1 MALLP
6 VEAAQARLMVA
17 VSEPV
22 GAEALPLDQAQ
33 GRVLAGDLIA
43 LRTQPPFAA
52 SAMDGYAVRAEDL
65 AHGARLT
72 VIGESAAGHRF
83 HRAVKHGEAVRI
95 FTGAP
100 VPEGADTILIQENA
114 EGVGGPVITA
124 LQAEPVGRFI
134 RPEGLDFREGET
146 LLKAGQRLGAAQLS
160 LAASMGHAALSVR
173 RRPRIAI
180 LATGDE
186 LVAPGYPCGPDQII
200 SSNSYGLAAQIIE
213 AGGEPVDLGIAT
225 DDMAALDIAFD
236 RAAALPVDAI
246 VTLGGA
252 SVGDHDLVQKALAR
266 RGMALDF
273 WKIAMRPGKPLMFG
287 RLAGQLVI
295 GLPGNP
301 VSSLVCGHVF
311 VQPLV
316 RALLGLADPARLQM
330 IRVRIGRDLPAN
342 DERAE
347 FMRVKFAPGE
357 DGIPVATPFARQD
370 SSMLSRLASADGLL
384 LRPAHAQAALAGDLA
399 SALPLT

>member
-6 VEAAQARLMVA
+6 VEDAQARLVA
-17 VSEPV
+17 AVGQPV
-22 GAEALPLDQAQ
+22 GAETLPLDQAQ
-33 GRVLAGDLIA
+33 GRFLATDLPA

-52 SAMDGYAVRAEDL
+52 SAMDGYAVRAQDL
-65 AHGARLT
+65 ATGARLA

-83 HRAVKHGEAVRI
+83 QGSLGQGQAVRI

-124 LQAEPVGRFI
+124 LQAEPPARFI
-134 RPEGLDFREGET
+134 RPAGLDFREGET
-146 LLKAGQRLGAAQLS
+146 LLEAGRRLGAAQLS
-160 LAASMGHAALSVR
+160 LAASMGHATLAVR

-186 LVAPGYPCGPDQII
+186 LVPPGRPCGPDQII

-213 AGGEPVDLGIAT
+213 AGGEPVDLGIAS
-225 DDMAALDIAFD
+225 DDMAALDAAFD
-236 RAAALPVDAI
+236 RAAALDVDAI

-252 SVGDHDLVQKALAR
+252 SVGDHDLVQKALTR

-287 RLAGQLVI
+287 RIGDQLVI

-301 VSSLVCGHVF
+301 VSSLVCGIVF

-316 RALLGLADPARLQM
+316 RALLGLADPQRLPM
-330 IRVRIGRDLPAN
+330 IRVRLGRDLPAN

-347 FMRVKFAPGE
+347 FMRVRLGPGA
-357 DGIPVATPFARQD
+357 DDLPVAMPFERQD
-370 SSMLSRLASADGLL
+370 SSMLSRLASADALL
-384 LRPAHAQAALAGDLA
+384 LRPAHAPAALAGDIA
-399 SALPLT
+399 GALQLP

>member
-6 VEAAQARLMVA
+6 VEDAQARLVAA

-22 GAEALPLDQAQ
+22 GIETLPLDWAQ
-33 GRVLAGDLIA
+33 GRFLAADLVA

-52 SAMDGYAVRAEDL
+52 SAMDGYAARAEDL
-65 AHGARLT
+65 APGARLT

-83 HRAVKHGEAVRI
+83 HGKLGAGEAVRI

-114 EGVGGPVITA
+114 EGVGATVITA
-124 LQAEPVGRFI
+124 LQTEPKGRFI
-134 RPEGLDFREGET
+134 RPAGFDFREGET
-146 LLKAGQRLGAAQLS
+146 LLKAGLRLGAAQLS
-160 LAASMGHAALSVR
+160 LAASMGHARLPLR

-186 LVAPGYPCGPDQII
+186 LVPPGGACGPDQII
-200 SSNSYGLAAQIIE
+200 SSNSFGLAAQIAE
-213 AGGEPVDLGIAT
+213 AGGEPLDLGIAS
-225 DDMAALDIAFD
+225 DDIAALDNAFD
-236 RAAALPVDAI
+236 RAAALQVDAI

-252 SVGDHDLVQKALAR
+252 SVGDHDLVQKALTR

-287 RLAGQLVI
+287 RMGLQLVI

-301 VSSLVCGHVF
+301 VSSLVCGLVF

-316 RALLGLADPARLQM
+316 RALLGLAGPAHLPM
-330 IRVRIGRDLPAN
+330 VRVRIGRDLPAN

-347 FMRVKFAPGE
+347 FMRVTLTPGGA
-357 DGIPVATPFARQD
+357 DLPIATPFARQD
-370 SSMLSRLASADGLL
+370 SSMLSRLASADALL
-384 LRPAHAQAALAGDLA
+384 LRPAHAPAALAGDIA
-399 SALPLT
+399 SALPLS

>member
-6 VEAAQARLMVA
+6 VEEAQARLMAA
-17 VSEPV
+17 VSGPV
-22 GAEALPLDQAQ
+22 GAESLPLDQAQ
-33 GRVLAGDLIA
+33 GRFLAADLPA

-65 AHGARLT
+65 APGARLT

-83 HRAVKHGEAVRI
+83 QRAVRKGEAVRI

-114 EGVGGPVITA
+114 AGVGGPVITA
-124 LQAEPVGRFI
+124 LQSEPVGRFV
-134 RPEGLDFREGET
+134 RPPGLDFRQGDT
-146 LLKAGQRLGAAQLS
+146 LLKAGSRLGAAQLS
-160 LAASMGHAALSVR
+160 LAASMGHASLPVM

-186 LVAPGYPCGPDQII
+186 LVPPGSPCGPDQII
-200 SSNSYGLAAQIIE
+200 SSNSYGLAAQITE
-213 AGGEPVDLGIAT
+213 AGGAPIDLGIAS
-225 DDMAALDIAFD
+225 DDMAALDAAFD
-236 RAAALPVDAI
+236 RAAALGVDAI

-252 SVGDHDLVQKALAR
+252 SVGDHDLVQKALTR
-266 RGMALDF
+266 RGMTLDF

-287 RLAGQLVI
+287 RMGGQLVI

-301 VSSLVCGHVF
+301 VSSLVCGLVF

-316 RALLGLADPARLQM
+316 RALLGLPEPSRLRM
-330 IRVRIGRDLPAN
+330 VRVRLGRELPAN

-347 FMRVKFAPGE
+347 FMRARLDIGE
-357 DGIPVATPFARQD
+357 NDLPLATPFERQD
-370 SSMLSRLASADGLL
+370 SSMLSRFAGADALL
-384 LRPAHAQAALAGDLA
+384 LRPAHAPAALAGDIA
-399 SALPLT
+399 NALPLT

>member
-6 VEAAQARLMVA
+6 VEEAQARLMATVQ
-17 VSEPV
+17 EPV
-22 GAEALPLDQAQ
+22 GAETLPLDQAQ
-33 GRVLAGDLIA
+33 GRFLAADLIA

-52 SAMDGYAVRAEDL
+52 SAMDGFAVRAEDL
-65 AHGARLT
+65 APGVRLS

-83 HRAVKHGEAVRI
+83 HGTLGHGEAVRI

-114 EGVGGPVITA
+114 DGVGGPVIVA
-124 LQAEPVGRFI
+124 LQNEPKGRFI
-134 RPEGLDFREGET
+134 RPAGLDFRQGET

-160 LAASMGHAALSVR
+160 LTASMGHATLSVR

-186 LVAPGYPCGPDQII
+186 LVPPGSPCGPDQII
-200 SSNSYGLAAQIIE
+200 SSNSYGLVAQINE
-213 AGGEPVDLGIAT
+213 AGGEAVDLGIAT
-225 DDMAALDIAFD
+225 DDMAALDAAFD
-236 RAAALPVDAI
+236 KAAALDVDAI

-287 RLAGQLVI
+287 RMGGQFVI

-301 VSSLVCGHVF
+301 VSSLVCGMVF

-316 RALLGLADPARLQM
+316 RALLGLVEPQRLRM
-330 IRVRIGRDLPAN
+330 IRVRLGRDLPAN

-347 FMRVKFAPGE
+347 FMRVTLSAGD
-357 DGIPVATPFARQD
+357 DGLPVAMPFERQD
-370 SSMLSRLASADGLL
+370 SSMLSRLASADALL
-384 LRPAHAQAALAGDLA
+384 LRPAHAPAAPAGEFA
-399 SALPLT
+399 SALPLS